1 MPLSRRKFLKLG
13 PQAALAGGMLA
24 VTSAK
29 AETVA
34 DVDVII
40 IGAGI
45 SGLAAAHELTK
56 KGYEVVVLEAKSNIG
71 GRLLTD
77 WSLGAPFEVG
87 AGWIHGPRG
96 NPIST
101 LAKAENAKTVV
112 TKDDSY
118 QVFTHDGMELGY
130 DKVDKAWGQLEKIFS
145 KIDTRFDGDQTLSQA
160 IKKVAPK
167 ALDDPLLSWMFSAYT
182 EFDTGGPL
190 EKLSAYYFD
199 EDDAFAGADVVLT
212 TGYDEILKPLAKG
225 LDIRLNQPVTRVEY
239 EKGDGATV
247 FSGNTAYE
255 ASFVISTL
263 PLGVL
268 QAKDVKF
275 DPPLPKSQRAR
286 IKRIGMGNVTK
297 LAMKFDQA
305 YWPTDTQYFGLMT
318 KEKGRWNYF
327 LNYRTFCDQNILLA
341 LSVGDYATKVEKLSE
356 KAMLADCMKAA
367 RTMFGQDVPEPQTHL
382 ATRWSRDKF
391 SKGAY
396 SYSKLG
402 VKPADFDNL
411 AKPVEDVIVFAGEHT
426 LFKYHATVHGAYLSG
441 LRAAKIVDGLA

>member
-1 MPLSRRKFLKLG
+1 
-13 PQAALAGGMLA
+13 
-24 VTSAK
+24 
-29 AETVA
+29 
-34 DVDVII
+34 
-40 IGAGI
+40 
-45 SGLAAAHELTK
+45 
-56 KGYEVVVLEAKSNIG
+56 
-71 GRLLTD
+71 
-77 WSLGAPFEVG
+77 
-87 AGWIHGPRG
+87 
-96 NPIST
+96 
-101 LAKAENAKTVV
+101 
-112 TKDDSY
+112 
-118 QVFTHDGMELGY
+118 
-130 DKVDKAWGQLEKIFS
+130 
-145 KIDTRFDGDQTLSQA
+145 
-160 IKKVAPK
+160 
-167 ALDDPLLSWMFSAYT
+167 
-182 EFDTGGPL
+182 
-190 EKLSAYYFD
+190 
-199 EDDAFAGADVVLT
+199 VVLT